1 MLFYTRTPDDLR
13 ARLCDVEVE
22 ISDLRCEQATLVN
35 ELDKIHVA
43 GRSGY
48 RSMNEWLSAELD
60 VTRSFASDLV
70 FCARNLAKDRPLN
83 GRLAEGDVTFD
94 RAVAL
99 MRLADAGADS
109 ATLSYSESQDLA
121 SVRRLIARQRRI
133 TRTTAH
139 EAFVDRFVAVQSTL
153 DESSR
158 RVTGQLC
165 GVDGDVFE
173 RALHDRADELRL
185 LPGGDG
191 YTRGQLHADALV
203 AMAHDSLNR
212 DRDRDRD
219 SDRDSEGSSNG
230 GSVSILVDF
239 DTANRSGG
247 EYGAEIEYG
256 PRVGPD
262 TLQELLC
269 TGTVQIIGLSQGEP
283 VVTSQATKVI
293 PPAVRRLVA
302 HRDGGCTIAGCTS
315 RYRLEPHHIVLR
327 SNSGTHDPE
336 NLTTL
341 CWFHHHVAI
350 HQQGLQIDPDS
361 PPLKRRLIRP
371 RTGTDPPS

>member
-1 MLFYTRTPDDLR
+1 MLFHTRSPDDLR
-13 ARLCDVEVE
+13 ARLRDVEVT

-43 GRSGY
+43 GRDGH

-70 FCARNLAKDRPLN
+70 FCARNLVKDRPIN
-83 GRLAEGDVTFD
+83 ARLASGDVTFD

-99 MRLADAGADS
+99 MRLADAGADR
-109 ATLSYSESQDLA
+109 ATVEDSELQDLA
-121 SVRRLIARQRRI
+121 AVRRLTAQQRRM

-139 EAFVDRFVAVQSTL
+139 QAFTERFVTVQPTL

-173 RALHDRADELRL
+173 RALYARADELRL
-185 LPGGDG
+185 LPGGDA
-191 YTRGQLHADALV
+191 YTRGQLQADALV
-203 AMAHDSLNR
+203 AMAQDSLNR
-212 DRDRDRD
+212 E
-219 SDRDSEGSSNG
+219 RDSESSTGG
-230 GSVSILVDF
+230 GSVSILVDL
-239 DTANRSGG
+239 DTANGNGG
-247 EYGAEIEYG
+247 EHGAEIEYG
-256 PRVGPD
+256 PRIGPN
-262 TLQELLC
+262 TLEELLC
-269 TGTVQIIGLSQGEP
+269 TGTVQIIGLHNGEP
-283 VVTSQATKVI
+283 VVTSKASRAI

-315 RYRLEPHHIVLR
+315 RYRLEPHHIVHR
-327 SNSGTHDPE
+327 SHGGTHDPE

-341 CWFHHHVAI
+341 CWFHHHIAI
-350 HQQGLQIDPDS
+350 HQQGLRIDPNS
-361 PPLKRRLIRP
+361 PPLKRRLIRTP
-371 RTGTDPPS
+371 VGVDPP

>member
-1 MLFYTRTPDDLR
+1 MLFRSRSADELASRLR
-13 ARLCDVEVE
+13 DVEVE

-70 FCARNLAKDRPLN
+70 FCARHLTKDRPLN

-99 MRLADAGADS
+99 MRLADAGADQP
-109 ATLSYSESQDLA
+109 TLDHSETLDLPA
-121 SVRRLIARQRRI
+121 VRRLTAQQRRV
-133 TRTTAH
+133 TRRSEH
-139 EAFVDRFVAVQSTL
+139 ETFTDRFVTIQSTL
-153 DESSR
+153 DDTSCRITAE
-158 RVTGQLC
+158 LP
-165 GVDGDVFE
+165 GVDGHVVE
-173 RALHDRADELRL
+173 RALHNRADELRL

-212 DRDRDRD
+212 DRDRDSD
-219 SDRDSEGSSNG
+219 SDSEGSSNG
-230 GSVSILVDF
+230 GSVSILVDL

-256 PRVGPD
+256 PRVGPN

-283 VVTSQATKVI
+283 VVTSQATRAI

>member
-1 MLFYTRTPDDLR
+1 MFFYSRTADELALR
-13 ARLCDVEVE
+13 LREVEAE

-43 GRSGY
+43 GRTGH

-60 VTRSFASDLV
+60 VSRTFASDLV
-70 FCARNLAKDRPLN
+70 FCARNLVKDRPLN
-83 GRLAEGDVTFD
+83 ARLGEGDVTFD

-99 MRLADAGADS
+99 MRLADAGADA
-109 ATLSYSESQDLA
+109 ATLSHSETMDLPA
-121 SVRRLIARQRRI
+121 VRRLIATQRRI
-133 TRTTAH
+133 TRITAH
-139 EAFVDRFVAVQSTL
+139 QAFTERFVTVQATL

-158 RVTGQLC
+158 RFTGQLA

-173 RALHDRADELRL
+173 RALYARADELRL

-191 YTRGQLHADALV
+191 YTRGQLQADALV

-212 DRDRDRD
+212 TRNGEDTP
-219 SDRDSEGSSNG
+219 GG
-230 GSVSILVDF
+230 GSVSILVDL
-239 DTANRSGG
+239 DAANGTGG
-247 EYGAEIEYG
+247 ESGAQVEYG
-256 PRVGPD
+256 PRVGPAA
-262 TLQELLC
+262 LEELLC
-269 TGTVQIIGLSQGEP
+269 TGTVQIIGLRDGDP
-283 VVTSQATKVI
+283 VVTSKASRAI

-302 HRDGGCTIAGCTS
+302 TRDGGCTIAGCVS

-327 SNSGTHDPE
+327 SNGGSHDPE

-341 CWFHHHVAI
+341 CWFHHHIAI
-350 HQQGLQIDPDS
+350 HQQGLRIDPNS

-371 RTGTDPPS
+371 RPGHDPPGLE